1 MSSPGVVVVGGGQ
14 AGASTVLRL
23 RAKGYS
29 GLVTLICGEPAPPYQ
44 RPPLSKKYL
53 TGEYAR
59 ERLYLRPESAYADLD
74 ISLLKDSAVV
84 EIDRAGRKIRLAD
97 GSRLDYE
104 TLVLTTGSR
113 AVPLPAGVAEAGFSN
128 LFTFRTL
135 ADTAA
140 LQAEL
145 RPGRR
150 LLVVGGGYIGLEM
163 AAVAR
168 QLEVEVILVEQAPRI
183 LQRVAAAET
192 AEVFRALHRS
202 EGVEI
207 IEGCGLARVEGE
219 GLRANLA
226 VLSDGQRIPFDVA
239 VVGIGVR
246 PETGLAETAGLAV
259 EDGVAVDGHGRT
271 SDPSIFAAG
280 DCASFPYRGGRLRL
294 ESVQN
299 AIAQAEHVADFI
311 CGAAESEY
319 ALVPWFWSDQ
329 YNTKL
334 QIAGLNTGYDQV
346 ITRDGSREGAQSV
359 WYFRQ
364 SRFIAVDAINE
375 PRAYM
380 LGKRWLEGGVAPD
393 PGKLADPKAELKLA
407 A

>member
-1 MSSPGVVVVGGGQ
+1 MNSPGVVVVGGGQ

-23 RAKGYS
+23 RANGYS
-29 GLVTLICGEPAPPYQ
+29 GLVTLICGEPTPPYQ

-53 TGEYAR
+53 IGEYAR

-74 ISLLKDSAVV
+74 VSLLKGRVV
-84 EIDRAGRKIRLAD
+84 AEVDRAARTLRLED
-97 GSRLDYE
+97 GTRLDYE
-104 TLVLTTGSR
+104 TLILTTGSR
-113 AVPLPAGVAEAGFSN
+113 AVPLPSRVTDAAYSN
-128 LFTFRTL
+128 LLTFRTL

-150 LLVVGGGYIGLEM
+150 MLVVGGGYIGLEM

-168 QLEVEVILVEQAPRI
+168 QFGLDITLIEQAPRI

-192 AEVFRALHRS
+192 AEVFRKLHRG
-202 EGVEI
+202 EGVKI
-207 IEGCGLARVEGE
+207 IEGCGLANVEGE
-219 GLRANLA
+219 GPRANLA
-226 VLSDGQRIPFDVA
+226 VLSDGRRVPFDVA
-239 VVGIGVR
+239 VIGIGAR
-246 PETGLAETAGLAV
+246 PETDLAEAAGLAV
-259 EDGVAVDGHGRT
+259 EDGIVVDGHGRT

-280 DCASFPYRGGRLRL
+280 DCTSFPYLGGRLRL

-299 AIAQAEHVADFI
+299 AIAQAEHVADFVS
-311 CGAAESEY
+311 GAAEDKY
-319 ALVPWFWSDQ
+319 APVPWFWSDQ
-329 YNTKL
+329 YDTKL

-346 ITRDGSREGAQSV
+346 ITRDGSREGAQSI

-364 SRFIAVDAINE
+364 GRFIAVDAINE
-375 PRAYM
+375 PRVYM
-380 LGKRWLEGGVAPD
+380 LGKRWLETGVAPD
-393 PGKLADPKAELKLA
+393 PGALADAKAELKLA